1 VIISPVV
8 VSTWL
13 RSSCQHKNNSFV
25 VYQKNN
31 VGLQL
36 LKNGCMEMTKN
47 QNKFFVSYD
56 YLQILADGY
65 YNIYKCK
72 KTVVY
77 LQLITAK

>member
-1 VIISPVV
+1 
-8 VSTWL
+8 
-13 RSSCQHKNNSFV
+13 
-25 VYQKNN
+25 
-31 VGLQL
+31 
-36 LKNGCMEMTKN
+36 MEMTKN